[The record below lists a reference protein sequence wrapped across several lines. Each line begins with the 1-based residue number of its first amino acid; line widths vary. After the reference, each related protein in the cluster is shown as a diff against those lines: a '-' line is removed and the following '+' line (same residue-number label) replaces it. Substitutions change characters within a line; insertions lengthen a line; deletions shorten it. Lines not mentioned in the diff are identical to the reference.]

1 MRSWERRLVFIVAS
15 AIAWGASSNGTPLA
29 AQEPPAGALPPLPG
43 TFADQRDVLHGPILS
58 VGEAVPRLPSE
69 ELTAAD
75 RPLPI
80 NLATA
85 LQLAGAR
92 PTIIAAAQAS
102 VGVAQAQLSK
112 ASVLWLPSLNVGAG
126 YYRHDG
132 ATQGQSGN
140 FYDNSKDQFF
150 AGAGL
155 TARVAATDAL
165 FAPLAA
171 RQVVRSRM
179 SDVQAARNDALLAV
193 AEAYFDVQQAR
204 GRLAASRDVL
214 EKGLKLEPVL
224 IAQVQGSGRS
234 TDLHRG
240 RAVRASFEDRI
251 ATTKEQW
258 GVASANLTQV
268 LRLDPTATVV
278 PLEPPNLS
286 VTLVSPQVSVD
297 DLIPIGLTARPELAS
312 QQALVQAALARI
324 KQERMRPLLPSLVLE
339 GAPGPA
345 GPGGL
350 MGGVFGSTI
359 NGAENPTL
367 ARDDVSVGLV
377 WELQNLGLGNRALV
391 RQRRSEHEQQLIE
404 LFRTQDQVAAE
415 IARAHVQLRSST
427 ARVASAEIGLREAR
441 LAYEGSVA
449 ELGKVEHLGGVE
461 IVVRRAFEVVAALRS
476 WSEAYDTYFQSV
488 NDYNRAQFRLFRSLG
503 YPAAIL
509 ACERAPEPM
518 VPVDTTRPPQMAPV
532 CAPDPCPYHQ

>member
-1 MRSWERRLVFIVAS
+1 MSRSRPQPTADIRRQLRAVAAVAVPGLLIVGFVTIGASAQSPTPAINIGDKPSSVVAS
-15 AIAWGASSNGTPLA
+15 FAPFAGASSNGTPLA
-29 AQEPPAGALPPLPG
+29 AQEPSTNAQPRMPTACPNCRSVLDGPVLSIDERTARLPG
-43 TFADQRDVLHGPILS
+43 ADPDAS
-58 VGEAVPRLPSE
+58 
-69 ELTAAD
+69 D

-102 VGVAQAQLSK
+102 VEVAQAQLSK
-112 ASVLWLPSLNVGAG
+112 ANVLWLPSLDVGAG

-150 AGAGL
+150 AGAGF

-224 IAQVQGSGRS
+224 IAEVQGSGKS

-251 ATTKEQW
+251 ATTREQW

-297 DLIPIGLTARPELAS
+297 DLIPIGLTTRPELAS

-324 KQERMRPLLPSLVLE
+324 KQERMRPLLPSLVS
-339 GAPGPA
+339 
-345 GPGGL
+345 GGC
-350 MGGVFGSTI
+350 SR
-359 NGAENPTL
+359 P
-367 ARDDVSVGLV
+367 
-377 WELQNLGLGNRALV
+377 
-391 RQRRSEHEQQLIE
+391 
-404 LFRTQDQVAAE
+404 
-415 IARAHVQLRSST
+415 
-427 ARVASAEIGLREAR
+427 
-441 LAYEGSVA
+441 
-449 ELGKVEHLGGVE
+449 
-461 IVVRRAFEVVAALRS
+461 RRA
-476 WSEAYDTYFQSV
+476 
-488 NDYNRAQFRLFRSLG
+488 
-503 YPAAIL
+503 
-509 ACERAPEPM
+509 
-518 VPVDTTRPPQMAPV
+518 
-532 CAPDPCPYHQ
+532 